1 MKSMRKY
8 KSILVAPGKVKRTI
22 LDRGMK
28 LVGQYDALQGHLFK
42 VEDNPKCVESNEG
55 LYERFKNAI
64 SVAEYLIQ
72 KFDEYLEGSELDKRF
87 ERDFE

>member
-1 MKSMRKY
+1 M
-8 KSILVAPGKVKRTI
+8 LF
-22 LDRGMK
+22 RGIYLK
-28 LVGQYDALQGHLFK
+28 WK
-42 VEDNPKCVESNEG
+42 DNPKCVESNEG